1 MMRNFAQKFGPAIQ
15 QFINEAAAPE
25 TNNTQYPYGGE
36 SKHPKMAVPVTKKE
50 KVFAAPGQMII
61 QRIRVQNKSEKSW
74 PQAVIIKPVYNGE
87 VKVDSQITIPDT
99 LKPGEEGDIV
109 IPLQCPEKAG
119 KYKVVFA
126 LSAPN
131 GDRIGK
137 RIVIKINVIDEQ
149 SEVDQK
155 QKAELMKKAAELS
168 KEGHNFWKAYQAL
181 KNNYGD
187 FEMARNSLNEGGQEK

>member
-1 MMRNFAQKFGPAIQ
+1 
-15 QFINEAAAPE
+15 
-25 TNNTQYPYGGE
+25 
-36 SKHPKMAVPVTKKE
+36 MAVPVTKKE
-50 KVFAAPGQMII
+50 KVFAAPSQMII
-61 QRIRVQNKSEKSW
+61 QRIRVQNKSLNAW
-74 PQAVIIKPVYNGE
+74 PQAVMIKPVYNGE

-99 LKPGEEGDIV
+99 LRPGEEGDIV
-109 IPLQCPEKAG
+109 IPLQCPEKSG

-126 LSAPN
+126 LYASN

-168 KEGHNFWKAYQAL
+168 KEGHNFWKAYHAL
-181 KNNYGD
+181 KNNCGD
-187 FEMARNSLNEGGQEK
+187 IEMARRSLNGDGGKEE